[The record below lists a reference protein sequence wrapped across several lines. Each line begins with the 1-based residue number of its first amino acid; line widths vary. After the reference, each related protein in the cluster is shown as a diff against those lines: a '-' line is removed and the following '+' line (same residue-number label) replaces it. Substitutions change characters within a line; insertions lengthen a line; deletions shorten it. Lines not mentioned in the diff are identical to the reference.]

1 MQKLYILL
9 SNNITGSKSMKR
21 ILKYRFVFIL
31 LAAFLIPFISQCSD
45 GGGGGT
51 PTTGTITGT
60 VRDESTNAVLAGV
73 RIIVFNAN
81 TNAPAGN
88 SLTSSA
94 TGKYSVE
101 LEPGSYYL
109 KLAKQGYINVPA
121 PNVTPIPVTVD
132 LDSESVY
139 DVQMTAT
146 QLTNIGY
153 ITGRVLESATGVAGA
168 MVVADNG
175 TNAYSSITDV
185 GGYYYIYNV
194 PVDTYTVK
202 SFISGKNAAPVTGVI
217 VLNNTQATAAN
228 ITITS
233 NAAGCVKGSLSFLA
247 TTAVSVDV
255 SLVHPVTHEAIP
267 GLTTFMD
274 TAGGANYIIRNVP
287 AGNYIARASYQN
299 DGRVVDPDW
308 IIKFGEPSV
317 TVNNDTITKNFS
329 LTGSVTLNSP
339 TNPQTSTT
347 PFTIPDSLPR
357 LQWTAYPGSTAGYV
371 IEVTNSNG
379 SVIWGGFTNKTRNFI
394 LHKDSTA
401 VNYNYNGLA
410 SNPLIRRNIYRW
422 RVFACKNENGADSTG
437 WGYKLIS
444 VSEEQRGLIKFGN

>member
-1 MQKLYILL
+1 MNKFNSNRLL
-9 SNNITGSKSMKR
+9 
-21 ILKYRFVFIL
+21 VIL
-31 LAAFLIPFISQCSD
+31 LAVILIPLFARCSD
-45 GGGGGT
+45 GGGGNET
-51 PTTGTITGT
+51 PTTGTINGT
-60 VRDESTNAVLAGV
+60 IRDASSNAVLSGV

-81 TNAPAGN
+81 TNAPVGN
-88 SLTSSA
+88 SLTSNTSGVYTA
-94 TGKYSVE
+94 E

-109 KLAKQGYINVPA
+109 KLAKQGYIGVPA
-121 PNVTPIPVTVD
+121 PNVAPIPVTVA

-139 DVQMTAT
+139 NVHMTSN

-153 ITGRVLESATGVAGA
+153 ITGRVLENTIGVAGA

-175 TNAYSSITDV
+175 ELAYSSITD
-185 GGYYYIYNV
+185 GGGNYYIYNV

-202 SFISGKNAAPVTGVI
+202 SFISGKNATPATGVI
-217 VLNNTQATAAN
+217 VLNNTQATAGN

-233 NAAGCVKGSLSFLA
+233 NAAGSVRGSISFLA
-247 TTAVSVDV
+247 TTAVPVDV
-255 SLVHPVTHEAIP
+255 ALVHPVTKEAIP
-267 GLTTFMD
+267 GLTTYMD
-274 TAGGANYIIRNVP
+274 TASGTNYTISNVP

-317 TVNNDTITKNFS
+317 TVNNDTITRNFS

-357 LQWTAYPGSTAGYV
+357 FQWTAYPGSTAGYV

-379 SVIWGGFTNKTRNFI
+379 AVIWGGFTNKTRNFT

-401 VNYNYNGLA
+401 VNYNYNSLA
-410 SNPLIRRNIYRW
+410 SNPLTRGNIYRW
-422 RVFACKNENGADSTG
+422 RIYACKSENGADSTG